1 MSNVIDLNAKP
12 CLYVMVGLPG
22 SGKSTYAREELKDCV
37 ICSSDELRRTLFGD
51 ENDQSH
57 NDVLFNTLHKQ
68 IIDSLLE
75 GKSVVYDATNLTL
88 KNRQIIID
96 IIKHKHIDCSIVA
109 VLMAT
114 PIDVCLINNDCR
126 PRKVPHEVIRNMVRK
141 FQVPMLSEGFDQIRI
156 AYPFASN
163 EAFKSDYF
171 IDRMRGFDQQNPHHR
186 FDLMTHCKECSRFFD
201 IRGKYDLAEIAL
213 YHDVG
218 KLYTQTFDDNG
229 NAHYYGHENYGAYLS
244 LFIEHSLSNRYF
256 TEVIN
261 YHMLPFQLRNASEKT
276 INKYK
281 RLLGDT
287 LWDKINEFHIGDID
301 SR

>member
-1 MSNVIDLNAKP
+1 MSNVIDLNTKP

-22 SGKSTYAREELKDCV
+22 SGKSTFAHQELKGCV

-57 NDVLFNTLHKQ
+57 NDVLFITLHKQ
-68 IIDSLLE
+68 IMDNLLE

-88 KNRQIIID
+88 KNRHATID
-96 IIKHKHIDCSIVA
+96 IIKHNINCSIVA

-114 PIDVCLINNDCR
+114 PIDICLINNDSR
-126 PRKVPHEVIRNMVRK
+126 QRKVPHEVIYNMVRK
-141 FQVPMLSEGFDQIRI
+141 FQMPMLSEGFDQIQI

-171 IDRMRGFDQQNPHHR
+171 IDRMKGFDQHNPHHG
-186 FDLMTHCKECSRFFD
+186 LTLGMHCKMCAEFFNN
-201 IRGKYDLAEIAL
+201 KEQYDLAEIAL
-213 YHDVG
+213 YHDIG

-244 LFIEHSLSNRYF
+244 LFIEHSPANKYF

-261 YHMLPFQLRNASEKT
+261 YHMLPFQLKNASEKT

-281 RLLGDT
+281 WLLGDT
-287 LWDKINEFHIGDID
+287 LWDKINEFHIGDTA